1 MFPIRLGNNNTDD
14 NTMVPDLHVLR
25 HGLVLVLRQTAKDWK
40 IIFNDL
46 FDSFITVRDE
56 YNNVLQVD
64 INLYLKTIHY

>member
-14 NTMVPDLHVLR
+14 NTMVPDLHLLR
-25 HGLVLVLRQTAKDWK
+25 YGLVLVLRQTAKDWK